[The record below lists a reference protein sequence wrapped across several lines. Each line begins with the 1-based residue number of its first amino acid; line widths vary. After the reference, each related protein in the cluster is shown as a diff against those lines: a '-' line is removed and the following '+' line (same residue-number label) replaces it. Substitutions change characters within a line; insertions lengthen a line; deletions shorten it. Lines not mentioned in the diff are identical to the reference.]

1 MFRILKDLLTGK
13 NVKEQKHE
21 TNKKQLSKSL
31 EENISIFKEIFDND
45 NTIIFR
51 NLETQKPDS
60 INCSL
65 IFVDGM
71 IDKEIV
77 NENILLPIMNNTISK
92 DIDNSNLLDFLIKK
106 IIISDDIKKSTDIDE
121 IVGSIV
127 YGDTILIVDGL
138 DEVLILNT
146 KGWSFRSINEPS
158 SELVVRGPREGFIES
173 ILVNTSLIRRKI
185 RNSGLKF
192 EFKEIGARTKTKVSL
207 CYVDNLVNKK
217 VLEELK
223 SRLDKIDIDSI
234 LESNYI
240 EELICDSPFSPFETI
255 GYTER
260 PDVVA
265 GKLLEGRVAIL
276 VDGTPVVLTV
286 PFLFIEYFQSNQDY
300 YNFYFFASFNRL
312 LRYIAFFFTT
322 SIPAIY
328 LSLVTFHQEMLPTP
342 LLLSISSARDSVPF
356 PTILEILIM
365 LLIFDILREGGIRL
379 PEPVGAAIS
388 IVGALVIGEAAVA
401 AKIVSAPIVIV
412 ISLTGISA
420 FLIYQ
425 MKGGII
431 FARFILLFFSSFL
444 GLYGYMFGI
453 IGLFIHLMSMRS
465 FGIPYMLNVGA
476 LNKQDVKDTT
486 VRAPWW
492 YMDYRPKLISKV
504 DSIRESNTANKK
516 DKDNS

>member
-1 MFRILKDLLTGK
+1 MFRNLKDILFGK
-13 NVKEQKHE
+13 NINNQKDSE
-21 TNKKQLSKSL
+21 KKQKQLKKSL
-31 EENISIFKEIFDND
+31 ADNISMFKDIFAND
-45 NTIIFR
+45 STIIFR
-51 NLETQKPDS
+51 NLESQKPNS
-60 INCSL
+60 IDCCL

-77 NENILLPIMNNTISK
+77 NENILLPIMRKKIDE
-92 DIDNSNLLDFLIKK
+92 DIEKSNILDYLIKK
-106 IIISDDIKKSTDIDE
+106 VIISDDIKRSTDIDE
-121 IVGSIV
+121 IIGCIV
-127 YGDTILIVDGL
+127 YGDTVLFVDGI

-146 KGWSFRSINEPS
+146 KGWSFRGINEPS
-158 SELVVRGPREGFIES
+158 AELVVRGPREGFIES
-173 ILVNTSLIRRKI
+173 ILINTSMIRRKI
-185 RNSGLKF
+185 RTSGLKF
-192 EFKEIGARTKTKVSL
+192 EFREIGVRTKTKVSL
-207 CYVDNLVNKK
+207 CYVEELVNKK

-223 SRLDKIDIDSI
+223 SRLDKIDIDGI
-234 LESNYI
+234 LETNYI

-265 GKLLEGRVAIL
+265 GRILEGRIAIL

-300 YNFYFFASFNRL
+300 YNFYFFASFNRM

-328 LSLVTFHQEMLPTP
+328 LALVTYHQEMLPTP

-365 LLIFDILREGGIRL
+365 IIIFDLLREGGIRL

-420 FLIYQ
+420 FLIYPL
-425 MKGGII
+425 KGGII
-431 FARFILLFFSSFL
+431 YTRLIFLFLASFL
-444 GLYGYMFGI
+444 GLYGYMFGVI
-453 IGLFIHLMSMRS
+453 SLFIHLMSMRS
-465 FGIPYMLNVGA
+465 FGIPYMLTIGS
-476 LNKQDVKDTT
+476 LNMQEIKDST

-492 YMDYRPKLISKV
+492 YMKYRPRLIGK
-504 DSIRESNTANKK
+504 ANPKRKK
-516 DKDNS
+516 

>member
-1 MFRILKDLLTGK
+1 MFRNFKNILMGK
-13 NVKEQKHE
+13 NDKTQVYES
-21 TNKKQLSKSL
+21 NKKQLNKSL
-31 EENISIFKEIFDND
+31 EKNITMFKDIFAND

-51 NLETQKPDS
+51 KLETLKPNS
-60 INCSL
+60 INCCL

-77 NENILLPIMNNTISK
+77 NENILLPIMKNE
-92 DIDNSNLLDFLIKK
+92 IDKSIDKSYILDFLIKK
-106 IIISDDIKKSTDIDE
+106 IIISDDIKKSTEIDE
-121 IVGSIV
+121 IIGCIV
-127 YGDTILIVDGL
+127 YGDTVLFIDGI

-173 ILVNTSLIRRKI
+173 ILINSSLIRRKI
-185 RNSGLKF
+185 RNSSLKF
-192 EFKEIGARTKTKVSL
+192 EFREIGVRTKTKVSL
-207 CYVDNLVNKK
+207 CYIDDLVNKK

-223 SRLDKIDIDSI
+223 KRLDQIDIDGI

-260 PDVVA
+260 PDIVA
-265 GKLLEGRVAIL
+265 GKILEGRIAIL

-300 YNFYFFASFNRL
+300 YNFYFFASFNRI

-328 LSLVTFHQEMLPTP
+328 LSLVTYHQELIPTP

-356 PTILEILIM
+356 PTILEIVIM
-365 LLIFDILREGGIRL
+365 LLIFDLLREGGIRL
-379 PEPVGAAIS
+379 PQPVGAAIS

-412 ISLTGISA
+412 IALTGISV

-431 FARFILLFFSSFL
+431 YTRIVLLLFSASL
-444 GLYGYMFGI
+444 GLFGYMFGI
-453 IGLFIHLMSMRS
+453 ICLFIHLMSMKS
-465 FGIPYMLNVGA
+465 FGIPYMLNFAA
-476 LNKQDVKDTT
+476 LNKQDVRDTT
-486 VRAPWW
+486 LRAPWW
-492 YMDYRPKLISKV
+492 YMNYRPKLIGK
-504 DSIRESNTANKK
+504 ANPKRQK
-516 DKDNS
+516 